1 MKRTIGLGFGI
12 GFNFRPKYPPSGGT
26 PTPTP
31 PNAVGELDHRYFTVG
46 TGPQTFSIASG
57 FSGSGI
63 TYSITSAPSGADL
76 AINPATGVITAQT
89 DDETSGNV
97 TVRATNSEGFAGQTF
112 PLFVTV
118 PAEYTVLA
126 REENGTV
133 TVESLAPTWVAA
145 VERELDDTITV
156 LEAV

>member
-1 MKRTIGLGFGI
+1 MFALPGQSLITR
-12 GFNFRPKYPPSGGT
+12 GGRRVVT
-26 PTPTP
+26 GAGVGPLP
-31 PNAVGELDHRYFTVG
+31 PNAVGALDHRYFTVG
-46 TGPQTFSIASG
+46 TGPQIFGVASG

-63 TYSITSAPSGADL
+63 TYSITSTPSGADL

-89 DDETSGNV
+89 DDETSGDV
-97 TVRATNSEGFAGQTF
+97 TVRATNSEGFAEQAF

-126 REENGTV
+126 REGNGTV
-133 TVESLAPTWVAA
+133 TVESLAPTWIAA

-156 LEAV
+156 SEAA